1 MKNLNQILRKYF
13 TSNDYKQVFID
24 FNKSLKLISDKNA
37 LISNTITRINE
48 LVSPKHI
55 HFFIVNPDT
64 NQYEFTATTGLTTK
78 LSNLFFY
85 NHEGIINWLRINE
98 KHLLISDKPEFA
110 SIYSANDLAVLQT
123 LECQIVFPLKVMNT
137 LKGLVLLGPKTKRN
151 TKYSSDEI
159 EMLSILLDNAAIA
172 IENISFYEEQ
182 KERLKKMY
190 RADKLAVIGQLAAGA
205 AHEIRNPLTSIRS
218 TIQYV
223 QKDIQNP
230 EKRQMVNEILNE
242 VDRINEIIKGM
253 LSFSRQSE
261 PAMEPVDLKFLL
273 EQTLALISNT
283 ALNKGISIVFD
294 YKAMDKIITADNA
307 QLKQVFLNI
316 ILNAVEAI
324 EKDGRIRVL
333 VARKNDENHT
343 DKNSFYLIS
352 IKDNGKG
359 ISGENIEKVFDPFFT
374 TKIEGTGLGLSI
386 CYGII
391 HKHNGEI
398 EINSEY
404 NKGTEVII
412 KLPIN
417 PLLQ

>member
-1 MKNLNQILRKYF
+1 
-13 TSNDYKQVFID
+13 
-24 FNKSLKLISDKNA
+24 
-37 LISNTITRINE
+37 
-48 LVSPKHI
+48 
-55 HFFIVNPDT
+55 
-64 NQYEFTATTGLTTK
+64 
-78 LSNLFFY
+78 
-85 NHEGIINWLRINE
+85 
-98 KHLLISDKPEFA
+98 
-110 SIYSANDLAVLQT
+110 
-123 LECQIVFPLKVMNT
+123 
-137 LKGLVLLGPKTKRN
+137 
-151 TKYSSDEI
+151 
-159 EMLSILLDNAAIA
+159 
-172 IENISFYEEQ
+172 
-182 KERLKKMY
+182 
-190 RADKLAVIGQLAAGA
+190 
-205 AHEIRNPLTSIRS
+205 
-218 TIQYV
+218 
-223 QKDIQNP
+223 
-230 EKRQMVNEILNE
+230 
-242 VDRINEIIKGM
+242 
-253 LSFSRQSE
+253 
-261 PAMEPVDLKFLL
+261 MEPVDLKFLL